1 MTDFKVQSMRDA
13 LREVWKN
20 GVKLQEKRKKHK
32 KDSIRVLKA
41 GKTMTGG
48 KPAYVDIKPKLDT
61 RTKY

>member
-20 GVKLQEKRKKHK
+20 GVKLQEKRK